1 MYDHCGLN
9 TNIAQ
14 VWVAC
19 NTSASQALLLKSTVT
34 PEGFDYTNFA
44 AVPPVNYQSSF
55 GSFVNVTSITGQWF
69 HILSPLLDMIAPSGL
84 TSILLPSVT
93 GNVSSIRLTYYGI
106 LFESLPIS
114 C

>member
-34 PEGFDYTNFA
+34 PEGFDNTNFA
-44 AVPPVNYQSSF
+44 AVAVNYQTSF
-55 GSFVNVTSITGQWF
+55 GSFVNDTSITGQWF
-69 HILSPLLDMIAPSGL
+69 KILRSLLNIIAPSGL

-106 LFESLPIS
+106 FESLPIS